1 VLTEDRLTTF
11 NLVISVLITFVL
23 LVKAI
28 MFVMHIWYPLLAS
41 VTNFGITALWVV
53 SIYGQAGPDHAD
65 PRFPSKSAWYI
76 TKSCKIAAPT
86 GNEHYCNMAKG
97 AFACTVFM
105 AFIFLL
111 NLLLGLWSMW
121 PTAEQRANH
130 KIEVDDMQMTKDSP
144 ISNSSNDK
152 VWEMKNVPSMPKTQP
167 VPFTPRT
174 LAFNTLDRQLPLRAQ
189 EGQTPRWK

>member
-1 VLTEDRLTTF
+1 MDDRLTTF

-65 PRFPSKSAWYI
+65 PRFPSNSAWYI

-86 GNEHYCNMAKG
+86 GNEHYCQMAKG

-105 AFIFLL
+105 ACVL
-111 NLLLGLWSMW
+111 
-121 PTAEQRANH
+121 
-130 KIEVDDMQMTKDSP
+130 
-144 ISNSSNDK
+144 
-152 VWEMKNVPSMPKTQP
+152 
-167 VPFTPRT
+167 
-174 LAFNTLDRQLPLRAQ
+174 LPL
-189 EGQTPRWK
+189 